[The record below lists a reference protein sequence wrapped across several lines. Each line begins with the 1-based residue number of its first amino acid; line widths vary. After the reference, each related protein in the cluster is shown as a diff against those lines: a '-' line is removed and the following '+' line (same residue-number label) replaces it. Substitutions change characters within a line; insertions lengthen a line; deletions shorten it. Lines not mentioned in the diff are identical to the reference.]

1 MTITAAP
8 SSKSGRFNS
17 EQSSGSVAIVGLG
30 YVGLPTAIAM
40 ASAGRPVIGY
50 DISPERVDAIRRL
63 DVDLLPA
70 DITSLGAQL
79 DNPGFRLTHDKAS
92 LRDADGI
99 IVCVPTPIRP
109 DFTPNLDILRSACD
123 DVIESARK
131 GQTIILTS
139 TTYVGCTRDFL
150 VAGLESKGLTPG
162 DDIHIA
168 FSPERIDPGV
178 PSHRPEE
185 TPRVV
190 GGLTP
195 ECAIAAQKALRGSAP
210 ALHVVSSL
218 ESSEMCKLL
227 ENTYRAVNIAMINEF
242 ARAASTFDVAIG
254 EVIEAAATKPFG
266 FQKFTPGPG
275 VGGHCIPCDPHYLLW
290 SLRVARLS
298 SPVVEAAMKG
308 IAERPL
314 YVVRR
319 VVDELHAQGIAPDAA
334 KVHVYGVAYKP
345 DVADFRES
353 PAEVIIHELL
363 ARGIAVEYSDAL
375 IPEIHIGETTLKS
388 MPSGMTEADVVLVH
402 TMHSGL
408 APDRDQVRG
417 RIVDATYRM
426 EPTGNVVHV

>member
-1 MTITAAP
+1 MTITATVSTVAT
-8 SSKSGRFNS
+8 NS
-17 EQSSGSVAIVGLG
+17 NKTRIPNSVAIVGLG

-50 DISPERVDAIRRL
+50 DISQDRVDAIMRC
-63 DVDLLPA
+63 DVDLL
-70 DITSLGAQL
+70 DEDVHRLGIQL
-79 DNPGFRLTHDKAS
+79 KNPNFRLTSDKSS
-92 LRDADGI
+92 LSAADGI
-99 IVCVPTPIRP
+99 IVCVPTPIRA
-109 DFTPNLDILRSACD
+109 DFSPNLDILKSACN
-123 DVIESARK
+123 DVVAAARS

-150 VAGLESKGLTPG
+150 VAGLEARGLTPG
-162 DDIHIA
+162 QDVHIA

-195 ECAIAAQKALRGSAP
+195 ECVTAAKKALQGSAP
-210 ALHVVSSL
+210 TLHAVNSL
-218 ESSEMCKLL
+218 EASEMCKLL

-242 ARAASTFDVAIG
+242 ARAANSFDVPIS
-254 EVIEAAATKPFG
+254 EVIDAAATKPFG

-290 SLRVARLS
+290 SLRVARMS

-314 YVVRR
+314 YVVNR
-319 VVDELHAQGIAPDAA
+319 VVEELHAQSVAPRDAI
-334 KVHVYGVAYKP
+334 VHIYGVAYKP

-363 ARGIAVEYSDAL
+363 TRGITVQYSDAL
-375 IPEIHIGETTLKS
+375 IPEIHIGDHTLTS
-388 MPSGMTEADVVLVH
+388 QPAGIASAHVVLVH
-402 TMHSGL
+402 TMHAGL
-408 APDRDQVRG
+408 APDRNSTQG

-426 EPTGNVVHV
+426 DPSDNVVHV